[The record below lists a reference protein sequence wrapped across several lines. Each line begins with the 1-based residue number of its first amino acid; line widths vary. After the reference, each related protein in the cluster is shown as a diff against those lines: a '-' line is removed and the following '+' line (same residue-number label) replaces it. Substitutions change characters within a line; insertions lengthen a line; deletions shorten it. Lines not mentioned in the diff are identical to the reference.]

1 MTATPAAP
9 APGEPPAHASPV
21 PVEARP
27 YQGEPAGIVTRLVA
41 NTLDGVVVGLL
52 LAAGYAGLCGFV
64 LLLHPRSFT
73 FPQPGIFFSLT
84 AMFGVTFL
92 YLTIFWTVTG
102 RTYGDVV
109 MGLRVLRRNGRAL
122 RLPGAA
128 LRAAFCVLFP
138 IGVLWIPVG
147 RHNRSVQDTV
157 LATKVVYDWQPR
169 SQARLWAQD

>member
-1 MTATPAAP
+1 MTATPAPPGDP
-9 APGEPPAHASPV
+9 AGHVSPV

-27 YQGEPAGIVTRLVA
+27 FQGEPAGIVTRLVA
-41 NTLDGVVVGLL
+41 NTLDGIVVGLM

-64 LLLHPRSFT
+64 FLLHPRSFT
-73 FPQPGIFFSLT
+73 FPTPGLFFSLS

-92 YLTIFWTVTG
+92 YLTVFWTLTG

-122 RLPGAA
+122 RFPGAA
-128 LRAAFCVLFP
+128 ARAAFCVAFP

-147 RHNRSVQDTV
+147 RKNRSVQDAV
-157 LATKVVYDWQPR
+157 LATKVIYDWQPR
-169 SQARLWAQD
+169 TPRQWAQD